1 MLAGMFASPGQRALE
16 GRLAEL
22 VAGRTVLA
30 AEVANV
36 ETPGYRV
43 QGASAFAGR
52 LAAALTAQMGGAAPG
67 TGAATGAPGA
77 LAPVPLVAQA
87 GGGAL
92 VPLGAGGQ
100 GGGVVTPNGNGV
112 GLDGVMAQVAKNDLG
127 EQAVTRQLQL
137 IYQNLQDAIG

>member
-1 MLAGMFASPGQRALE
+1 MLAGMFGSPGQRALE

-36 ETPGYRV
+36 ETPGYRA
-43 QGASAFAGR
+43 QGAAAFAGR
-52 LAAALTAQMGGAAPG
+52 LAAALSAQMGGVAPG
-67 TGAATGAPGA
+67 VGVGAQGA

-87 GGGAL
+87 GGGPLIPL
-92 VPLGAGGQ
+92 VAGGQ

>member
-1 MLAGMFASPGQRALE
+1 MLAGMFGSPGQRALE

-36 ETPGYRV
+36 ETPGYRA
-43 QGASAFAGR
+43 QGATAFAGR
-52 LAAALTAQMGGAAPG
+52 LAAALTAQMGGV
-67 TGAATGAPGA
+67 APGA
-77 LAPVPLVAQA
+77 GVGAQGAVAPVPLVAQA
-87 GGGAL
+87 GGGPLIPL
-92 VPLGAGGQ
+92 VAGGQ

>member
-1 MLAGMFASPGQRALE
+1 MLAGMFGSAGQRALE

-36 ETPGYRV
+36 ETPGYRA
-43 QGASAFAGR
+43 QGATAFAGR
-52 LAAALTAQMGGAAPG
+52 LAAALTAQMGGVAPG
-67 TGAATGAPGA
+67 AGAATGAQGA

-92 VPLGAGGQ
+92 IPLVAEGQ